1 MNKQH
6 SFSTAGYQGN
16 LSESVDQ
23 NVKLDLL
30 QQQKMTGICTIQSS
44 SKHYHHNTKT
54 QFFLHTEC
62 PACHPTTVSKH
73 WRSLSILLAI
83 FQVNLG

>member
-6 SFSTAGYQGN
+6 SFSTAVYQGN

-44 SKHYHHNTKT
+44 SKHYHQNTKT
-54 QFFLHTEC
+54 QFFYMLN
-62 PACHPTTVSKH
+62 A
-73 WRSLSILLAI
+73 LLATQQRCQSTGGLYP
-83 FQVNLG
+83 FYWPFSR